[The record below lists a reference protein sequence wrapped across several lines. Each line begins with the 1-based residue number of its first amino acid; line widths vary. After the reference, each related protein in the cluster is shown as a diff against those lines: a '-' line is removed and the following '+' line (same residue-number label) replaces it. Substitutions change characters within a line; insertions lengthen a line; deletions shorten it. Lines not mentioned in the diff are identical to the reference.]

1 MHSCKETLPSSVKI
15 ECMSVEAGFYFGKP
29 NWIRTDLKILFYIE
43 IKDYVLCSNNI
54 FENVNFLFFF
64 LFFLLSQ
71 YSFSFPQ
78 FKETFQSTHKHGD
91 ILQQFCLINK
101 HTKFFSYFLVWVAL
115 HMATISQIQ
124 VLIFLF
130 FRDLCITISY

>member
-64 LFFLLSQ
+64 VLSTQSVQFLFSPIQRDISEHSQ
-71 YSFSFPQ
+71 TWRHTATVLFNKQ
-78 FKETFQSTHKHGD
+78 THQ
-91 ILQQFCLINK
+91 ILQLFSCVSSFTYGNNF
-101 HTKFFSYFLVWVAL
+101 TNPSSNFFIL
-115 HMATISQIQ
+115 
-124 VLIFLF
+124 
-130 FRDLCITISY
+130 